1 MGRALTAF
9 AVAGLLAAGIAA
21 AVPAQAGEGKR
32 GGIFKMYHRDSP
44 ASASIHEE
52 STFSTNIPFMGLYN
66 NLVVYDQHKP
76 QNTLDT
82 IVPELATSWSYSA
95 DQKDLTFKL
104 RQGVKW
110 HDGKPFTAKDVKC
123 TFDILMGKAQDK
135 LRKNPREAWYSNVT
149 EVTVKGDDEATFHLK
164 RPQPSLIALLA
175 SGYTPVYPCH
185 VSTRDMRVKPVGTGP
200 FKFAEFKQNES
211 IKLVRNPDYWK
222 PGLPYL
228 DGIEYTIIPNR
239 STAILAFIA
248 GKFDMTFPTEVT
260 IPLLKDIKSQA
271 PDAICEIAPMNVS
284 TNLIV
289 NRDVPPFDNADL
301 RRAMALS
308 LDRKAFND
316 ILSEGKSDIG
326 ASMLPPPGGVWG
338 MPKEMLETL
347 PGYGPDVAA
356 NRAEARKIM
365 EKLGYGPNKR
375 LPVKISTR
383 NIPTYRDPAV
393 ILIDQLKDVYID
405 GELEVVETSVWH
417 AKASRKDYIV
427 GLNLTGNAVDDPDQN
442 FYENYACGSERNFTG
457 YCNKELDALFDKQS
471 AETNLEARKKLVWDI
486 DKKIAEDV
494 ARPIILH
501 AQQATCWRPQVK
513 NYTAM
518 INSSYNGFRFEDL
531 WLDR

>member
-9 AVAGLLAAGIAA
+9 VAAGLLVAGTAGAVAAEG
-21 AVPAQAGEGKR
+21 GKR
-32 GGIFKMYHRDSP
+32 GGVLTMYHRDSP

-52 STFSTNIPFMGLYN
+52 ATFSTNIPFMGLYN
-66 NLVVYDQHKP
+66 NLVMYDQHKP
-76 QNTLDT
+76 QNTLET
-82 IVPELATSWSYSA
+82 IVPDLATSWSWSP
-95 DQKDLTFKL
+95 DQLQLTFKL
-104 RQGVKW
+104 RSGVKW
-110 HDGKPFTAKDVKC
+110 HDGKPFSAKDVKC
-123 TFDILMGKAQDK
+123 TFDTLMGKSKD
-135 LRKNPREAWYSNVT
+135 
-149 EVTVKGDDEATFHLK
+149 
-164 RPQPSLIALLA
+164 LL
-175 SGYTPVYPCH
+175 
-185 VSTRDMRVKPVGTGP
+185 RDMREKPVGTGP
-200 FKFAEFKQNES
+200 FKFVEFKQNES
-211 IKLVRNPDYWK
+211 IKVVRNADYWK

-228 DGIEYTIIPNR
+228 DGMEFTIIPNR

-271 PDAICEIAPMNVS
+271 PDAVCEVAPMNVS

-301 RRAMALS
+301 RRAMAYA

-338 MPKEMLETL
+338 MPKEMLETI

-356 NRAEARKIM
+356 NRAEARRIM
-365 EKLGYGPNKR
+365 EKLGYGANKR
-375 LPVKISTR
+375 LAVKISTR

-486 DKKIAEDV
+486 DKKLAEDV

-501 AQQATCWRPQVK
+501 AQQATCWRPHVK
-513 NYTAM
+513 NYTPM
-518 INSSYNGFRFEDL
+518 INSSYNGFRFEDV
-531 WLDR
+531 WLDK

>member
-1 MGRALTAF
+1 
-9 AVAGLLAAGIAA
+9 
-21 AVPAQAGEGKR
+21 
-32 GGIFKMYHRDSP
+32 
-44 ASASIHEE
+44 
-52 STFSTNIPFMGLYN
+52 
-66 NLVVYDQHKP
+66 
-76 QNTLDT
+76 
-82 IVPELATSWSYSA
+82 
-95 DQKDLTFKL
+95 
-104 RQGVKW
+104 
-110 HDGKPFTAKDVKC
+110 
-123 TFDILMGKAQDK
+123 
-135 LRKNPREAWYSNVT
+135 
-149 EVTVKGDDEATFHLK
+149 
-164 RPQPSLIALLA
+164 
-175 SGYTPVYPCH
+175 
-185 VSTRDMRVKPVGTGP
+185 
-200 FKFAEFKQNES
+200 
-211 IKLVRNPDYWK
+211 
-222 PGLPYL
+222 
-228 DGIEYTIIPNR
+228 
-239 STAILAFIA
+239 
-248 GKFDMTFPTEVT
+248 
-260 IPLLKDIKSQA
+260 
-271 PDAICEIAPMNVS
+271 MNVS

-338 MPKEMLETL
+338 MPKEMLETI

-365 EKLGYGPNKR
+365 EKLGYGANKR

-471 AETNLEARKKLVWDI
+471 AETNIEARKKLVWDI
-486 DKKIAEDV
+486 DKKLAEDV

-501 AQQATCWRPQVK
+501 AQQATCWRPHVK
-513 NYTAM
+513 NYTQM